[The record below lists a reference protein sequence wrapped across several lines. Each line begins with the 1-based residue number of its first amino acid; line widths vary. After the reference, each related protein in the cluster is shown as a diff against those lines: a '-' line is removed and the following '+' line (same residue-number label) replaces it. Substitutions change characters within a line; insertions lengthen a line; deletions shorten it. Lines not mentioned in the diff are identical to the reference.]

1 MKDKIKEA
9 IDEHSKLIDEIVS
22 DSELMKKIEI
32 ITKRIIESYKMGGKL
47 VIFGNGGSA
56 SDAQHIVAELINKFK
71 LDRPMLNALA
81 LNVNTSVITAIA
93 NDSSYDDVFSKQ
105 IEYLVDYKDVV
116 IGISTSGKSRSVI
129 KAMQTARN
137 KGALTVGFTG
147 RTGGPMKDY
156 VDILL
161 NMPSDSTPRIQE
173 AHILAGHII
182 CELIEQELFGKKY
195 E

>member
-1 MKDKIKEA
+1 MKDKIMESVE
-9 IDEHSKLIDEIVS
+9 EHKKLID
-22 DSELMKKIEI
+22 DTLGNKELIEKMEL
-32 ITKRIIESYKMGGKL
+32 ITKKIIESYKRGGKL

-56 SDAQHIVAELINKFK
+56 SDAQHIVAELVNKFK

-81 LNVNTSVITAIA
+81 LNVNTSVVTAIA
-93 NDSSYDDVFSKQ
+93 NDISYDDVFSRQ

-116 IGISTSGKSRSVI
+116 IGISTSGKSRNII

-137 KGALTVGFTG
+137 KGALTIGFTG
-147 RTGGPMKDY
+147 RTGGELKNY

-161 NMPSDSTPRIQE
+161 NVPSDSTPRIQE
-173 AHILAGHII
+173 AHILTGHII
-182 CELIEQELFGKKY
+182 CELIEHELFGKRY